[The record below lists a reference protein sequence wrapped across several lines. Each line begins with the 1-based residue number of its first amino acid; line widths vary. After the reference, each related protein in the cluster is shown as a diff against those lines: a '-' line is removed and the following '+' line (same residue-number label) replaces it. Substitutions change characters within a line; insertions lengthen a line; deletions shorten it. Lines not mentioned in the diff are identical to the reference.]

1 VLASN
6 GQLVERAFEIVGRLG
21 GRLQNPAEAR
31 QVLDLK
37 KRRTNIILIREIMM
51 SEKSLGDAN
60 ANLNYK
66 NERRDLACAFRWTVR
81 MGMHEAIANHFSLKV
96 SAGGTSFLINPKKHF
111 SRIKAS
117 DLLLLDTNSPPN
129 LKDKDAPDITAWG
142 LHGSIHR
149 NCPHAR
155 CIIHVHPI
163 YSTVLASLA
172 DSTLQP
178 IDQNTAL
185 FFQRYVIDE
194 GYGGMAF
201 EDEGERCAS
210 LLKDPEKKVMIMGNH
225 GVLIIG
231 DNVADTFNRLYY
243 FERAAETYIKAL
255 WTGKKLRVLSDAI
268 AEKTAGQWDHYTEF
282 SQRYFEELKS
292 ILDEE
297 EPSYSL

>member
-1 VLASN
+1 
-6 GQLVERAFEIVGRLG
+6 
-21 GRLQNPAEAR
+21 
-31 QVLDLK
+31 
-37 KRRTNIILIREIMM
+37 MM
-51 SEKSLGDAN
+51 SEKSLGETK
-60 ANLNYK
+60 ANLNYE

-117 DLLLLDTNSPPN
+117 DLLLLDSNDPPDF
-129 LKDKDAPDITAWG
+129 KDTYAPDMTAWG

-155 CIIHVHPI
+155 CLIHVHPT
-163 YSTVLASLA
+163 YTTVLASLA
-172 DSTLQP
+172 DSNLQP

-201 EDEGERCAS
+201 EKEGERCAT
-210 LLKDPEKKVMIMGNH
+210 LLANPEKKVLIMGNH

-255 WTGKKLRVLSDAI
+255 WTGKKLRVLSDEI
-268 AEKTAGQWDHYTEF
+268 AEKTAGQWDNYPEF
-282 SQRYFEELKS
+282 SQIYFEELKA

-297 EPSYSL
+297 EPSYCL